1 MARPG
6 FTRIRQELKSTPQG
20 GLKAGPSPFCIP
32 RADLYHPSPR
42 ALPVGWGHSLAK
54 GEVAVEPL
62 RKLGDP
68 GTPRPVTPGAP

>member
-6 FTRIRQELKSTPQG
+6 STLKRQEQKSTPQD
-20 GLKAGPSPFCIP
+20 GLKAGLSPFCIP
-32 RADLYHPSPR
+32 RANPYPPR

>member
-6 FTRIRQELKSTPQG
+6 PTNIRQELEVHTQD
-20 GLKAGPSPFCIP
+20 GLKAGLSPFCIP
-32 RADLYHPSPR
+32 RADPLPPRAR